1 MYPMGSVPNKTER
14 IDAACGLF
22 FESVGGEKKRS
33 ITMST
38 IAAIPPVRTLLIRV
52 SPLDGGPDWGGGG
65 KPLPDGPTQG
75 QAAESKLRNAQNTR
89 QAKNIFAQ
97 HLNGIF
103 AFRRIRCSMAS
114 YVISQNL
121 EVRKQIRYL
130 KLPHS
135 VVGTNRVRQDQ
146 DRPPCI
152 SLQAVEH
159 SRVPNCCERQI
170 FAPCRYFFRSEFL
183 TKASRNGSE
192 DPRYC

>member
-1 MYPMGSVPNKTER
+1 MR
-14 IDAACGLF
+14 DAFRRA
-22 FESVGGEKKRS
+22 
-33 ITMST
+33 
-38 IAAIPPVRTLLIRV
+38 
-52 SPLDGGPDWGGGG
+52 GG

-121 EVRKQIRYL
+121 EVRKQICYL

-159 SRVPNCCERQI
+159 SRVPNCCERQN
-170 FAPCRYFFRSEFL
+170 FCSLSLFFSIGVSYQGQSKWLRGPKVL
-183 TKASRNGSE
+183 LR
-192 DPRYC
+192 